1 MTLDMRDG
9 AIDLVHQREVWKT
22 FLGLAKF
29 LNSWLM
35 KGKFHFQVL
44 SAPFQLWCEGP
55 INPVFEDGTNI
66 LVVNEG
72 AATDWPTGSGADPIP
87 MKWFK
92 QASFYPTIRLGG
104 TDHRAA
110 NGITL
115 PAIPG
120 YGQRRIAVASA
131 NFLPLNFTTRRQPR
145 GSESVKA
152 RVGEHLRELGR
163 LPASNAN
170 RIVVSTGNDYQIDHI
185 RDLTWMGTDTD
196 DNLWPLSTTLN
207 RGANASHN
215 QRVRVRTGSTT
226 QTGTTSSFPD
236 KTFVVKKLATSAPTS
251 SGDHGSTNDHPMNS
265 GLGEIPKKI

>member
-1 MTLDMRDG
+1 M
-9 AIDLVHQREVWKT
+9 
-22 FLGLAKF
+22 
-29 LNSWLM
+29 
-35 KGKFHFQVL
+35 
-44 SAPFQLWCEGP
+44 
-55 INPVFEDGTNI
+55 
-66 LVVNEG
+66 
-72 AATDWPTGSGADPIP
+72 
-87 MKWFK
+87 
-92 QASFYPTIRLGG
+92 
-104 TDHRAA
+104 
-110 NGITL
+110 
-115 PAIPG
+115 
-120 YGQRRIAVASA
+120 
-131 NFLPLNFTTRRQPR
+131 
-145 GSESVKA
+145 
-152 RVGEHLRELGR
+152 GEHLRELGR

-207 RGANASHN
+207 RGAHASHN